1 MPEATNTQPDST
13 PAPKTETPNMVVSGL
28 EQELK
33 KLQNKMSFTK
43 GKITKLENEE
53 GGLHSQIAKL
63 QDSIN
68 STQDKIANDQLKEEE
83 LSDEIAKMRDQM
95 VSIKKILA
103 EYESVGTSD

>member
-1 MPEATNTQPDST
+1 
-13 PAPKTETPNMVVSGL
+13 
-28 EQELK
+28 
-33 KLQNKMSFTK
+33 
-43 GKITKLENEE
+43 LENEE